1 MFNDRCSEEISSA
14 DFLFRFVNLIF
25 FKLKCNKPWKDD
37 INTVP
42 RGLAFLHECE
52 GVAGVEVGDVG
63 VDHNG
68 HQARRGQR
76 LALHRPEPGTGD
88 C

>member
-14 DFLFRFVNLIF
+14 DFLFR
-25 FKLKCNKPWKDD
+25 KDD